1 MKFILTIL
9 YLTQCFQ
16 MLSFQH
22 EINIKK
28 FNKVFYILFLI
39 LILLNWVYISV
50 IGCINTL

>member
-9 YLTQCFQ
+9 YLTQYFQ
-16 MLSFQH
+16 MLLQH

-50 IGCINTL
+50 LGHINTL